1 VDSQAL
7 GRYLRETR
15 EAKELTLED
24 AERALRI
31 RQRIL
36 EAFEQGQFIFSDAST
51 VQIRGF
57 IRNYARF
64 LGLDEERV
72 VAYYESA
79 RHEAEHPRRRSSR
92 RQGPVAIHGPAA
104 PRRVTDTNPSLP
116 AVPVALD
123 RPNRSRSLV
132 NSLLMLLTAAA
143 SIAVIVFVVW
153 QLLGQPRQSDSGLTA
168 ADTNIL
174 GQLPPTSTF
183 TRVAPTLTPFSTP
196 TPLALVQQNFS
207 GSGILVTVT
216 LTQRSWLRASSD
228 GVQRYQGIARPG
240 EILEFFAQENV
251 TINAANAEAL
261 SVVYNG
267 QPQPLFGERGQRV
280 DLVFTRTG
288 VDVSSGPGFEP
299 TSEFT
304 ATPLPQVNIDVGAT
318 IAALTPSPTPG
329 PSPTPTQTL
338 TPSPTPIPSDTPI
351 PTPTLTLTP
360 SITPTP
366 SNTPPPTLTPTQ
378 TAVLPPR
385 VTQEGL
391 PPTKPPG

>member
-1 VDSQAL
+1 MDSQAL

-24 AERALRI
+24 AEHALRI
-31 RQRIL
+31 RQRTL

-64 LGLDEERV
+64 LGLDEDRV

-79 RHEAEHPRRRSSR
+79 LQEATHPRRRSSR
-92 RQGPVAIHGPAA
+92 RQGPSAAHVPTA

-123 RPNRSRSLV
+123 RSTRRRSLV
-132 NSLLMLLTAAA
+132 NSLLMLLTATA

-153 QLLGQPRQSDSGLTA
+153 QLLGQPRQSDSGSNE

-174 GQLPPTSTF
+174 GQLPPTSTVI
-183 TRVAPTLTPFSTP
+183 RVAPTLTPFSTP
-196 TPLALVQQNFS
+196 TPLALVQQSFS
-207 GSGILVTVT
+207 GSGIIVTVT
-216 LTQRSWLRASSD
+216 MTQRSWLRASSD

-240 EILEFFAQENV
+240 EILEFSAQENV

-261 SVVYNG
+261 SIVYNG
-267 QPQPLFGERGQRV
+267 QAQALFGGRGQRV

-304 ATPLPQVNIDVGAT
+304 ATPLPQANIDVGAT

-338 TPSPTPIPSDTPI
+338 TPSPTPIPSNTPI
-351 PTPTLTLTP
+351 PTPTVTLTP
-360 SITPTP
+360 SVTPTP
-366 SNTPPPTLTPTQ
+366 SDTPPPSLTPTQ